1 MEDKEGSQTET
12 RRVLVV
18 DDEQGIL
25 ELVEYHLRRAGY
37 QVLLADTGRD
47 GLRLAME
54 TRPDMVVLDLMLPD
68 LDGFEVGRRIRRHT
82 QVPVLMLTARTD
94 QEDQAVGLEVG
105 ADDYMTKPFHP
116 RELVAR
122 VQALLQRSGADDAPL
137 LGRLRFGELEVDVSR
152 QEVRLAGE
160 EVHLTATEFAL
171 LRVFVDGPGR
181 VWSRAELLARVW
193 GEDFVGDPRVV
204 DLYVGYLRE
213 KLHDD
218 ESRPRWLETV
228 GDGNYRWRGG
238 PRG

>member
-82 QVPVLMLTARTD
+82 QVPVLLLAGRTEH
-94 QEDQAVGLEVG
+94 EDRAVGRGVG
-105 ADDYMTKPFHP
+105 
-116 RELVAR
+116 
-122 VQALLQRSGADDAPL
+122 GAE
-137 LGRLRFGELEVDVSR
+137 R
-152 QEVRLAGE
+152 
-160 EVHLTATEFAL
+160 ATI
-171 LRVFVDGPGR
+171 P
-181 VWSRAELLARVW
+181 
-193 GEDFVGDPRVV
+193 
-204 DLYVGYLRE
+204 
-213 KLHDD
+213 
-218 ESRPRWLETV
+218 
-228 GDGNYRWRGG
+228 
-238 PRG
+238 

>member
-1 MEDKEGSQTET
+1 
-12 RRVLVV
+12 
-18 DDEQGIL
+18 GIL

>member
-218 ESRPRWLETV
+218 ESRPRW
-228 GDGNYRWRGG
+228 
-238 PRG
+238 

>member
-116 RELVAR
+116 R
-122 VQALLQRSGADDAPL
+122 
-137 LGRLRFGELEVDVSR
+137 
-152 QEVRLAGE
+152 
-160 EVHLTATEFAL
+160 
-171 LRVFVDGPGR
+171 
-181 VWSRAELLARVW
+181 
-193 GEDFVGDPRVV
+193 
-204 DLYVGYLRE
+204 
-213 KLHDD
+213 
-218 ESRPRWLETV
+218 
-228 GDGNYRWRGG
+228 
-238 PRG
+238 

>member
-18 DDEQGIL
+18 DDEQGLL
-25 ELVEYHLRRAGY
+25 ELVEYRLRRAGY

-68 LDGFEVGRRIRRHT
+68 LDGVEVGRRIRRHT
-82 QVPVLMLTARTD
+82 QVLVLMLTARTD

-160 EVHLTATEFAL
+160 EVQVVSRQVCKRRFPSRTGSFASSGVENQGCL
-171 LRVFVDGPGR
+171 SL
-181 VWSRAELLARVW
+181 
-193 GEDFVGDPRVV
+193 
-204 DLYVGYLRE
+204 
-213 KLHDD
+213 
-218 ESRPRWLETV
+218 RPRHGQLGHRLHAQIPPLHPPLV
-228 GDGNYRWRGG
+228 LLLLQDGADQ
-238 PRG
+238 P